1 MAIPSALSL
10 LKGSFDTN
18 YKYLLLVGTRLRVC
32 TDKQRLEEK
41 TRVNRKPV
49 VSTLAT
55 ASLVTSLVLAA
66 CGASEDDNNQP
77 TIEPISDKTLDIG
90 DTRTLRVYITDTDV
104 DDTHVISAFSDD
116 TTVAT
121 VSVKDSTLTIAGS
134 EGGTTTVTVSATDDS
149 GQDNAVAIPAT
160 FLVTVIEP
168 INRGACMVGMT
179 LQAGESC
186 SYGPR
191 VVFSVRQDGSV
202 CRESELPLTRVVF
215 GVNVRIG
222 KICGDYDIERDDT
235 FGTDFAASKNPDGS
249 WTIDNVP

>member
-1 MAIPSALSL
+1 MQMMNRRFLIMRFNPLLTQIFGVTLSTIL
-10 LKGSFDTN
+10 FTSFFFF
-18 YKYLLLVGTRLRVC
+18 G
-32 TDKQRLEEK
+32 
-41 TRVNRKPV
+41 
-49 VSTLAT
+49 
-55 ASLVTSLVLAA
+55 
-66 CGASEDDNNQP
+66 CGAFEDDNSP
-77 TIEPISDKTLDIG
+77 PSIGTITDKTLDVG
-90 DTRTLRVYITDTDV
+90 DKTTVNVHIADADV

-121 VSVKDSTLTIAGS
+121 VSVKASALTIAGS

-249 WTIDNVP
+249 WTIDSVPRLRFR